1 MTSSRS
7 PTNYELALSQALGEM
22 TQAARTMQVS
32 LEHMNENLRT
42 MNDRNILHQE
52 QTVNEHRSMM
62 LKLDDMTKKYWWL
75 ILVLLAVVFLIL
87 GYKEVLKFLPGA
99 L

>member
-1 MTSSRS
+1 
-7 PTNYELALSQALGEM
+7 
-22 TQAARTMQVS
+22 
-32 LEHMNENLRT
+32 MNENLRT
-42 MNDRNILHQE
+42 LNDRNILHQE
-52 QTVNEHRSMM
+52 QTNQEHKNIL

-99 L
+99 P